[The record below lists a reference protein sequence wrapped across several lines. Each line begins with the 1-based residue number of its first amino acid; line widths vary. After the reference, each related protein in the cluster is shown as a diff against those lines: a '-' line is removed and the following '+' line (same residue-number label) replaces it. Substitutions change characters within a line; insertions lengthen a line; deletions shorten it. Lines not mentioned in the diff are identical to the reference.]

1 MAAHDAV
8 GKREKRRGNLT
19 PRETIKDFNTANFE
33 DWPLFIED
41 SLVKRVRISLI
52 SFDRVAV
59 VSDLLLK
66 K

>member
-41 SLVKRVRISLI
+41 SLINRVENTMLDSRH
-52 SFDRVAV
+52 DGC
-59 VSDLLLK
+59 
-66 K
+66 